1 MREIMEKSDSLNLY
15 IQNSIRDNWD
25 RLSLSDFDG
34 ISLQFRDVARKI
46 EKLHILYDKTGIRP
60 GDKIAV
66 CGRNSAHWAVA
77 FLSIVTYGAVAVPIL
92 HDFNAESLQNLVN
105 HSEAK
110 ILFTD
115 RTIRQSLDPEK
126 MPDLHAVFDLFNY
139 SLLYCSDKALK
150 EARVHLNLLF
160 GEKYPE
166 RFTPEDFKVRTT
178 APSDLAVIN
187 YTSGSTGTP
196 KGVMLSHRAMWSNL
210 QYCIDGL
217 TFLNPG
223 DGVVCML
230 PLAHMFGLMVD
241 LLHCFVKGC
250 HINFITR
257 LPSPRVILGAMA
269 QVRPKLVV
277 AVPLV
282 IEKIIRNNV
291 FPKLQSNT
299 MRIALALPGVK
310 DMVHKKIRQ
319 SIIDAFGGNLL
330 ELIIGGASPSKE
342 VEEFMRKIG
351 FPFTVGYGMT
361 ECAPLICY
369 AQWDIQRMQS
379 CGKLVDR
386 MEARIDS
393 SDPETIPGELWVRG
407 DNVMDGYFKNPEATD
422 AVFKDGW
429 MSTGDICT
437 SDSDGYFYIKG
448 RSKTMILGPSGQNI
462 YPEEIE
468 SVLNTMPYVGESL
481 VISDNGKLVAL
492 IFADPDNKDYA
503 EMSPQEKDKAMD
515 DNITRLNA
523 KLPAY
528 SKIASRRMMDK
539 EFEKTPKRSIKRYL
553 YQ

>member
-1 MREIMEKSDSLNLY
+1 MEKCDSLNLY
-15 IQNSIRDNWD
+15 IQNAIRDNWD

-46 EKLHILYDKTGIRP
+46 EKLHILYDKTGIKP
-60 GDKIAV
+60 GDKIAL
-66 CGRNSAHWAVA
+66 CGRNSAHWSVA

-92 HDFNAESLQNLVN
+92 SDFNAESIQNLVN

-115 RTIRQSLDPEK
+115 KHIYESLDPK
-126 MPDLHAVFDLFNY
+126 KIPALHSVFDLFNY
-139 SLLYCSDKALK
+139 SLLFCTDRVLK
-150 EARVHLNLLF
+150 DARFHLNMLF

-166 RFTPEDFKVRTT
+166 RFSPQDFKVFL
-178 APSDLAVIN
+178 ASPSDIAVIN

-217 TFLNPG
+217 TFLKPG

-241 LLHCFVKGC
+241 LIHCFVKGC

-299 MRIALALPGVK
+299 MKIALATPWIK
-310 DMVHKKIRQ
+310 DIVHKKIRQ
-319 SIIDAFGGNLL
+319 SIIDAFGGNLM
-330 ELIIGGASPSKE
+330 EIIIGGASPNKE
-342 VEEFMRKIG
+342 VEVFLRKIG

-369 AQWDIQRMQS
+369 AQWDIQRLQS

-393 SDPETIPGELWVRG
+393 TDPENVPGELWVRG
-407 DNVMDGYFKNPEATD
+407 DNVMDGYFKNPEATN
-422 AVFKDGW
+422 AVFRDGW

-437 SDSDGYFYIKG
+437 RDSDGYFYIKG

-468 SVLNTMPYVGESL
+468 SILNAMPYVGESL
-481 VISDNGKLVAL
+481 IISEDGKLVAL
-492 IFADPDNKDYA
+492 IFADPENKDYA
-503 EMSPQEKDKAMD
+503 QMSSEEKEKAMS
-515 DNITRLNA
+515 DNIAKLNA
-523 KLPAY
+523 QMPSY

>member
-1 MREIMEKSDSLNLY
+1 MEKCDSLNLY

-25 RLSLSDFDG
+25 RLALSDFDG

-46 EKLHILYDKTGIRP
+46 EKLHILYDKTGIKP

-92 HDFNAESLQNLVN
+92 HDFNAESVRNLVE
-105 HSEAK
+105 HSESK

-115 RTIRQSLDPEK
+115 KTISESLQ
-126 MPDLHAVFDLFNY
+126 PDKVPGLHAVFDLYNY
-139 SLLYCSDKALK
+139 SLLYCTDKTLK
-150 EARVHLNLLF
+150 DARYHLNMLF

-166 RFTPEDFKVRTT
+166 RFTPEDFKVRTV
-178 APSDLAVIN
+178 AHSDLAVIN

-196 KGVMLSHRAMWSNL
+196 KGVMLSHRAMWSNV

-217 TFLNPG
+217 TFLKPG

-241 LLHCFVKGC
+241 LIHCFVKGC

-269 QVRPKLVV
+269 QVKPKLVV

-291 FPKLQSNT
+291 FPKLQSNS
-299 MRIALALPGVK
+299 MRLSLALPWMK
-310 DMVHKKIRQ
+310 DIVHKKIRR
-319 SIIDAFGGNLL
+319 SIIDAFGGNLQ

-342 VEEFMRKIG
+342 VESFMREIG

-369 AQWDIQRMQS
+369 AQWDIQKMQS

-393 SDPETIPGELWVRG
+393 SDTENVPGELWVKG

-437 SDSDGYFYIKG
+437 KDADGYFYIKG

-481 VISDNGKLVAL
+481 VISEDGKLVAL
-492 IFADPDNKDYA
+492 IFADPENKDYA
-503 EMSPQEKDKAMD
+503 AMTPEEREKAMEA
-515 DNITRLNA
+515 NITKLNA
-523 KLPAY
+523 QLPAY
-528 SKIASRRMMDK
+528 SKIVSRRMMDK

>member
-15 IQNSIRDNWD
+15 IQNAIRDNWD

-46 EKLHILYDKTGIRP
+46 EKLHILYDKTGIKP
-60 GDKIAV
+60 DDKIAV

-92 HDFNAESLQNLVN
+92 SDFNAESIQNLVN

-115 RTIRQSLDPEK
+115 RHIRETLDPDK
-126 MPDLHAVFDLFNY
+126 MPQLHSVFDLFNY
-139 SLLYCSDKALK
+139 SLLYCNDKALK
-150 EARVHLNLLF
+150 EARFHLNLLF

-166 RFTPEDFKVRTT
+166 RFTPEDFKVRQTS
-178 APSDLAVIN
+178 PSDLAVIN

-217 TFLNPG
+217 TFLKPG

-269 QVRPKLVV
+269 QVKPKLVV

-291 FPKLQSNT
+291 FPKLQSNS
-299 MRIALALPGVK
+299 MRLALSLPWVK
-310 DMVHKKIRQ
+310 DIVHKKIRQ
-319 SIIDAFGGNLL
+319 SIIDAFGGNLM
-330 ELIIGGASPSKE
+330 ELIVGGASPSRE
-342 VEEFMRKIG
+342 VEDFMRKIG

-369 AQWDIQRMQS
+369 AQWDIQRLQS

-386 MEARIDS
+386 MQARIDS
-393 SDPETIPGELWVRG
+393 TDPENIPGELWVKG
-407 DNVMDGYFKNPEATD
+407 DNVMDGYFKNPEATN

-429 MSTGDICT
+429 MSTGDICVR
-437 SDSDGYFYIKG
+437 DADGYFYIKG

-468 SVLNTMPYVGESL
+468 SVLNAMPYVGESL
-481 VISDNGKLVAL
+481 VISDNGKLVVL
-492 IFADPDNKDYA
+492 IYPDPENKDYA
-503 EMSPQEKDKAMD
+503 EMSPEDKEKAMD
-515 DNITRLNA
+515 ENITKLNA
-523 KLPAY
+523 QLPAY
-528 SKIASRRMMDK
+528 SKIGSRRMMDK

>member
-448 RSKTMILGPSGQNI
+448 RSKAMILGPSGQNI

>member
-1 MREIMEKSDSLNLY
+1 MEKSDSLNLY
-15 IQNSIRDNWD
+15 IQNAIRDNWD
-25 RLSLSDFDG
+25 RLALSDFDG

-46 EKLHILYDKTGIRP
+46 EKLHILYEKTGISP

-66 CGRNSAHWAVA
+66 CGHNSAHWAVA

-92 HDFNAESLQNLVN
+92 HDFNAESIQNLVN

-115 RTIRQSLDPEK
+115 KNIRQSLDPDK
-126 MPDLHAVFDLFNY
+126 MPELHSVFDLFNY
-139 SLLYCSDKALK
+139 SLLYCSDKALRD
-150 EARVHLNLLF
+150 ARYHLNLLF

-166 RFTPEDFKVRTT
+166 RFTPKDFKVRTV
-178 APSDLAVIN
+178 ASSDLAVIN

-217 TFLNPG
+217 TFLKPG

-269 QVRPKLVV
+269 EVRPKLVV

-291 FPKLQSNT
+291 FPKLQSNS
-299 MRIALALPGVK
+299 MRIALALPGLK
-310 DMVHKKIRQ
+310 DIVHKKIRR
-319 SIIDAFGGNLL
+319 SIIEAFGGNLL

-342 VEEFMRKIG
+342 VEAFLRKIG

-379 CGKLVDR
+379 CGRLVDR
-386 MEARIDS
+386 MDARIDS
-393 SDPETIPGELWVRG
+393 SDPENVPGELWVKG
-407 DNVMDGYFKNPEATD
+407 DNVMEGYFKNPEATN

-437 SDSDGYFYIKG
+437 RDADGYFYIKG

-468 SVLNTMPYVGESL
+468 SVLNSMPYVSESL
-481 VISDNGKLVAL
+481 VISDGGKLVAL
-492 IFADPDNKDYA
+492 IYPDPDNKDYA
-503 EMSPQEKDKAMD
+503 SMTPQEKEKAMD
-515 DNITRLNA
+515 DNIARLNA
-523 KLPAY
+523 QLPAF
-528 SKIASRRMMDK
+528 SRIASRRMMES
-539 EFEKTPKRSIKRYL
+539 EFEKTPKRSIRRYL

>member
-1 MREIMEKSDSLNLY
+1 MEKSDSLNLY
-15 IQNSIRDNWD
+15 IQNAIRSNWE
-25 RLSLSDFDG
+25 RPALSDFDG
-34 ISLQFRDVARKI
+34 INLQFRDVARKI
-46 EKLHILYDKTGIRP
+46 EKLHILYDKTGIKP

-66 CGRNSAHWAVA
+66 CGKNGTHWAVA

-92 HDFNAESLQNLVN
+92 QDFNHESIESLVN

-110 ILFTD
+110 LLFTD
-115 RTIRQSLDPEK
+115 KHIYESLSAER
-126 MPDLHAVFDLFNY
+126 MPAIHGIFDLFNY
-139 SLLYCSDKALK
+139 SLLFCADSSLK
-150 EARVHLNLLF
+150 DARYHLNMLF

-166 RFTPEDFKVRTT
+166 RFTPQDFRVRTMEL
-178 APSDLAVIN
+178 SDLAVIN

-217 TFLNPG
+217 TFLKPG

-269 QVRPKLVV
+269 EVRPKLVV

-299 MRIALALPGVK
+299 MRLALATPWVK
-310 DMVHKKIRQ
+310 DIVHKKIRQ
-319 SIIDAFGGNLL
+319 SIIDAFGGNLM
-330 ELIIGGASPSKE
+330 EIIIGGASPSKE
-342 VEEFMRKIG
+342 VEEFLRKIG

-369 AQWDIQRMQS
+369 AQWDIQRLQS
-379 CGKLVDR
+379 CGRLVDR

-393 SDPETIPGELWVRG
+393 SDPEHIPGELWVKG
-407 DNVMDGYFKNPEATD
+407 DNVMDGYFKNPEATN
-422 AVFKDGW
+422 AVFRDGW

-437 SDSDGYFYIKG
+437 RDADGYFYIKG

-468 SVLNTMPYVGESL
+468 SVLNALPYVGESL
-481 VISDNGKLVAL
+481 VVSDGGKLVAL
-492 IFADPDNKDYA
+492 IYPDPENKDYA
-503 EMSPQEKDKAMD
+503 AMSPQEREKAMD
-515 DNITRLNA
+515 NNIAKLNA
-523 KLPAY
+523 SLPAY
-528 SKIASRRMMDK
+528 SKIASRRMMEK

>member
-1 MREIMEKSDSLNLY
+1 MKKSDSLNLY
-15 IQNSIRDNWD
+15 IQNAIRDNWE

-34 ISLQFRDVARKI
+34 INLQFRDVARKI
-46 EKLHILYDKTGIRP
+46 EKLHILYEKTGIKP

-115 RTIRQSLDPEK
+115 KTIRESLDPDK
-126 MPDLHAVFDLFNY
+126 MPELHAVFDLFNY
-139 SLLYCSDKALK
+139 SLLYCSDKNLK
-150 EARVHLNLLF
+150 DARYHLNMLF
-160 GEKYPE
+160 GERYPE
-166 RFTPEDFKVRTT
+166 RFTPDDFKVREV
-178 APSDLAVIN
+178 APTDLAVIN

-217 TFLNPG
+217 TFLKPG

-241 LLHCFVKGC
+241 LLHCFAKGC

-269 QVRPKLVV
+269 QVKPKLVV
-277 AVPLV
+277 AVPLI

-291 FPKLQSNT
+291 FPKLQTNS
-299 MRIALALPGVK
+299 MRIALRLPWVK
-310 DMVHKKIRQ
+310 DVVRKKIRQ
-319 SIIDAFGGNLL
+319 SIIDAFGGNLM

-342 VEEFMRKIG
+342 VEEFMREIG

-369 AQWDIQRMQS
+369 AQWDIQRLQS
-379 CGKLVDR
+379 CGKIVDR

-393 SDPETIPGELWVRG
+393 ADPANVPGELWVKG
-407 DNVMDGYFKNPEATD
+407 DNVMDGYYKNPEATA

-437 SDSDGYFYIKG
+437 CDADGYYYIKG

-468 SVLNTMPYVGESL
+468 SVLNTMPYVAESL
-481 VISDNGKLVAL
+481 VIPSDGKLVAL
-492 IFADPDNKDYA
+492 IYADPDNKEYA
-503 EMSPQEKDKAMD
+503 AMSPEEKEKAMD
-515 DNITRLNA
+515 DNLA
-523 KLPAY
+523 KLNDKLPNY

-539 EFEKTPKRSIKRYL
+539 EFEKTPKRSIRRYL